1 MGGRKKRRG
10 KEGQTSQLS
19 SEIEGKMIEKPK
31 AKAISLRIRNIRN
44 GN

>member
-10 KEGQTSQLS
+10 KGQTSQLS
-19 SEIEGKMIEKPK
+19 SEIEGKMTGKPK
-31 AKAISLRIRNIRN
+31 VKATSLRIRNNRN